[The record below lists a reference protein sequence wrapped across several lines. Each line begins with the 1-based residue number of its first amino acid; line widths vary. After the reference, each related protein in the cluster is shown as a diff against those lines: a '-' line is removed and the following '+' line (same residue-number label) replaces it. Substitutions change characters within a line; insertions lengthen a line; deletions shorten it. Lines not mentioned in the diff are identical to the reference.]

1 MTRKSGLELNADKT
15 EILRIVHLNEDEV
28 LLSLNYVVEYN
39 HNILSKVERFE
50 LQLKKWMYRNLTLE
64 GKNLIVKT
72 YGLSQLI
79 YNLQCYGILQKE

>member
-1 MTRKSGLELNADKT
+1 LTRKSGLELNADKT